1 MSPIPMF
8 YGIGVK
14 TVTAQNQDELADQRV
29 ASLIFSQKNTW
40 LYSGCV
46 CVVF

>member
-14 TVTAQNQDELADQRV
+14 PVTAQNQGELADQTG
-29 ASLIFSQKNTW
+29 ASLNFSQKNT
-40 LYSGCV
+40 
-46 CVVF
+46 